1 MENDLNTLAT
11 ALYVTC
17 DDYLNTHPELLPA
30 RPASGYQPRISDCEL
45 IVLAVMET
53 LLRYTSERHFLRYA
67 HTHLTGMFPHI
78 PQQSGYNKRQRALTG
93 VIQHLMVHLATST
106 GLLNDDVWIV
116 DSTPVEC
123 GRSRE
128 TVKRSD
134 LAGTAEYGY
143 CASHSRFFWGMRLHL
158 ISTLH
163 GMPVGYAVTGAKADE
178 RTTLLAMLDTV
189 PVPVP
194 DGQVVMADKG
204 YNGVWLED
212 ELNAGGVELIRPAR
226 KGEAPRPG
234 RQFLKPLRQRIESVF
249 DTLKGQLTLEQHGGR
264 TVSGVASRM
273 VRRLLAL
280 TAAIWHNHTTGQPVL
295 RSLIAYDH

>member
-17 DDYLNTHPELLPA
+17 DDYLNNHPELLPA
-30 RPASGYQPRISDCEL
+30 RPSSGYQPRITDCEL

-67 HTHLTGMFPHI
+67 HTHLTSMFPHI
-78 PQQSGYNKRQRALTG
+78 PQQPGYNKRQRALTG

-106 GLLNDDVWIV
+106 GLLDDDIWIV

-134 LAGTAEYGY
+134 LAGVAEYGY

-163 GMPVGYAVTGAKADE
+163 GMPVGYALTGAKTDE
-178 RTTLLAMLDTV
+178 RATLLTMLDTA

-194 DGQVVMADKG
+194 DGQVIMADKG
-204 YNGVWLED
+204 YNGVWLEE
-212 ELNAGGVELIRPAR
+212 ELTAGGVELIRPAR

-249 DTLKGQLTLEQHGGR
+249 QTLKGQLGLEQHGGR

>member
-17 DDYLNTHPELLPA
+17 DDYLNNHPELLLV
-30 RPASGYQPRISDCEL
+30 RPASGYQPRITDCEL

-78 PQQSGYNKRQRALTG
+78 PQQPGYNKRQRALTG
-93 VIQHLMVHLATST
+93 VIQYLMVHLATST
-106 GLLNDDVWIV
+106 GLLDDDIWIV

-163 GMPVGYAVTGAKADE
+163 GMPVGYALTGAKTDE
-178 RTTLLAMLDTV
+178 RATLLTMLDDC

-194 DGQVVMADKG
+194 AGQVIMADKG
-204 YNGVWLED
+204 YNGLWLEE
-212 ELNAGGVELIRPAR
+212 ELTGGGVELIRPAR

-249 DTLKGQLTLEQHGGR
+249 ATLKGQLGLERHGGR
-264 TVSGVASRM
+264 TVGGVASRM

-280 TAAIWHNHTTGQPVL
+280 TAAIWHNHATGQPVL

>member
-17 DDYLNTHPELLPA
+17 DDYLNTHPELLPT
-30 RPASGYQPRISDCEL
+30 RPASGYQPRITDCEL

-106 GLLNDDVWIV
+106 GLLDDDIWIV

-189 PVPVP
+189 PVP

-264 TVSGVASRM
+264 TVAGVASRM

>member
-17 DDYLNTHPELLPA
+17 DDYLNPHPELLPA

-189 PVPVP
+189 PVP
-194 DGQVVMADKG
+194 DGQVIMADKG

>member
-11 ALYVTC
+11 ALYLTT
-17 DDYLNTHPELLPA
+17 DDYLNTHPELLPT
-30 RPASGYQPRISDCEL
+30 RPASGYPPRISDAEL
-45 IVLAVMET
+45 IALAVMET
-53 LLRYTSERHFLRYA
+53 LLGYTSERRFLRYA
-67 HTHLTGMFPHI
+67 HKHLTSIFPYI
-78 PQQSGYNKRQRALTG
+78 PQQSGYNKRQRNLTG
-93 VIQHLMVHLATST
+93 VIQHIMVYLATST
-106 GLLNDDVWIV
+106 GLLGDDVWVV

-134 LAGTAEYGY
+134 LAGIAEYGY

-158 ISTLH
+158 VSTLH
-163 GMPVGYAVTGAKADE
+163 GLPVGYALTGAKVDE
-178 RTTLLAMLDTV
+178 RATLLAMLDAV

-194 DGQVVMADKG
+194 AGQVIMADKG
-204 YNGVWLED
+204 YNGAWLEE
-212 ELNAGGVELIRPAR
+212 ELTNGGVDLIRPAR

-249 DTLKGQLTLEQHGGR
+249 DTLKGQLGLEQHGGR
-264 TVSGVASRM
+264 TFSGVISR
-273 VRRLLAL
+273 VLRRLLAL
-280 TAAIWHNHTTGQPVL
+280 TTVIWHNHTIGQPVL